1 MGCLNSLEILSCT
14 KISQK
19 MSEIAKEL
27 LIGRIQYLE
36 EMHLRPGSAQLDER
50 VVEKVKKLILSGEL
64 TSIMQ
69 VESVFNFLV
78 EKQASESSEIDSY
91 AEEIIEFIN

>member
-1 MGCLNSLEILSCT
+1 
-14 KISQK
+14 

-27 LIGRIQYLE
+27 LIGRVQYLE
-36 EMHLRPGSAQLDER
+36 EMHLRPGSVKLDKK
-50 VVEKVKKLILSGEL
+50 VAEKVKSLILSGEL

-69 VESVFNFLV
+69 VEAVFNFLV
-78 EKQASESSEIDSY
+78 EKQVTQEDEINSY

>member
-1 MGCLNSLEILSCT
+1 M
-14 KISQK
+14 SQ
-19 MSEIAKEL
+19 IAKEL

-36 EMHLRPGSAQLDER
+36 EMYLRPGSDQLDER
-50 VVEKVKKLILSGEL
+50 IVKKVKKLVLDGKL

-78 EKQASESSEIDSY
+78 EKQAVKDSEIDSY